1 MRHCPH
7 SGVRVTVEDDNWAMR
22 RMSGQVSRRFRLLRH
37 GMIMQHLRSR
47 PQPRS
52 WPVKAEQKSNVSV
65 RTSKLPKYFPS
76 TDNKFL
82 YDRSPD
88 LQSHAATICYDPPL
102 HRLIWSW
109 MTSSLVLNMMSGE
122 AEVISH
128 PASEIIS

>member
-1 MRHCPH
+1 
-7 SGVRVTVEDDNWAMR
+7 
-22 RMSGQVSRRFRLLRH
+22 
-37 GMIMQHLRSR
+37 MIMQHLRSR

-88 LQSHAATICYDPPL
+88 LQSHAATICYDPGL
-102 HRLIWSW
+102 QRVIWSG
-109 MTSSLVLNMMSGE
+109 LDDEQLGAKYDVRRGGGY
-122 AEVISH
+122 
-128 PASEIIS
+128 